1 MKQGCSSLKTTVPD
15 AFYKLSRISFKTIAG
30 LLQFSVGLGHE
41 FRFVNDESL
50 VVAFA
55 DESCRVIAFHME
67 DQTSAVDVHQL
78 CLAVFSI
85 NAIIAG
91 VAKTANEPLPRASA
105 VLFSLTVISSCPL
118 IPFSNMF
125 LKLMRKLS

>member
-15 AFYKLSRISFKTIAG
+15 AFYKLSRISFKTISG

-41 FRFVNDESL
+41 FRFVDDETL

-67 DQTSAVDVHQL
+67 D
-78 CLAVFSI
+78 
-85 NAIIAG
+85 
-91 VAKTANEPLPRASA
+91 
-105 VLFSLTVISSCPL
+105 
-118 IPFSNMF
+118 
-125 LKLMRKLS
+125 

>member
-41 FRFVNDESL
+41 FRFVDDETL
-50 VVAFA
+50 VVALA

-78 CLAVFSI
+78 CLAGDGHADRRSGQMLDIHQSTDGALPFFQMASGMSALAAKALAAFSS
-85 NAIIAG
+85 G
-91 VAKTANEPLPRASA
+91 
-105 VLFSLTVISSCPL
+105 
-118 IPFSNMF
+118 
-125 LKLMRKLS
+125 LSWS